1 MTTHSRILTWRT
13 PWTQEPG
20 GLQSMGCNEL
30 DMTEVTEPMEGV
42 SKILFA
48 LLSYLSCLS
57 SQIIETDL

>member
-1 MTTHSRILTWRT
+1 MGYS
-13 PWTQEPG
+13 PW
-20 GLQSMGCNEL
+20 GCNEL
-30 DMTEVTEPMEGV
+30 DMTEVTEPMGRV